1 MNLTGTEVRVGVTA
15 AANVSSVNA
24 TGSVTIGTPV
34 AALVYTDAP
43 TVAYSLRMDIAN
55 GETLTLNM
63 QTGAVTGADPGVLQ
77 VETATVI
84 AAAGATTAGDATVI
98 VTAANLAGSP
108 LTVSVPL
115 LLTDNTASLVATK
128 IRATLTA
135 NSAIA
140 SIFTVGGTGAD
151 ITLTA
156 KIAISQDD
164 TLNISIANG
173 TCAGITSAPTSAN
186 TTVGVLATQAYR
198 ISGAVWDESDF
209 EGQPL
214 PAMTK
219 VHCLNIKVLSSSSE
233 DFVIF
238 SGVETGETLNLDRGS
253 STLLFSES
261 GFLGFRDGSIAFFA
275 DGGDSYL
282 TIDIHAG

>member
-1 MNLTGTEVRVGVTA
+1 MTA
-15 AANVSSVNA
+15 AANVSSVNT

-43 TVAYSLRMDIAN
+43 TVAYSLRMDIAS
-55 GETLTLNM
+55 GETLTLDM
-63 QTGAVTGADPGVLQ
+63 ATGAVTGADPGVLQ

-128 IRATLTA
+128 IRAALTA
-135 NSAIA
+135 NTAIY
-140 SIFTVGGTGAD
+140 SIFTVGGTSAN

-156 KIAISQDD
+156 KIAIANDP

-173 TCAGITSAPTSAN
+173 TCAGITAAPTSAN
-186 TTVGVLATQAYR
+186 TTAGVLKTQAYR
-198 ISGAVWDESDF
+198 ISGAVWDETDF
-209 EGQPL
+209 EGEPL

-219 VHCLNIKVLSSSSE
+219 AHCVNVKRIGSGVGELSIATSLFTAAIKNSSSLI
-233 DFVIF
+233 IF
-238 SGVETGETLNLDRGS
+238 DSNGNLLLANDSVFFS
-253 STLLFSES
+253 SA
-261 GFLGFRDGSIAFFA
+261 I
-275 DGGDSYL
+275 GDASF

>member
-1 MNLTGTEVRVGVTA
+1 MNLTGTEVRVGMTA
-15 AANVSSVNA
+15 AANVSSVNT

-55 GETLTLNM
+55 GETLTLDSSN
-63 QTGAVTGADPGVLQ
+63 GAVVGSDPGVLQ

-98 VTAANLAGSP
+98 ITASNLAGSP

-128 IRATLTA
+128 IRNALT
-135 NSAIA
+135 STI
-140 SIFTVGGTGAD
+140 SIFDIFTVGGTGAD

-156 KIAISQDD
+156 KIAITNDP

-173 TCAGITSAPTSAN
+173 TCAGITAAPTSTN
-186 TTVGVLATQAYR
+186 TTAGVLKTQAYR
-198 ISGAVWDESDF
+198 ISGAVWDETDF
-209 EGQPL
+209 EGNPL
-214 PAMTK
+214 PSMPN
-219 VHCLNIKVLSSSSE
+219 VSSV
-233 DFVIF
+233 FVRSI
-238 SGVETGETLNLDRGS
+238 SGVSEISFETYNMRIVGTGAI
-253 STLLFSES
+253 LLFSDQGDTGANET
-261 GFLGFRDGSIAFFA
+261 SILFYAN
-275 DGGDSYL
+275 GQDSSL
-282 TIDIHAG
+282 TVDIHAF

>member
-1 MNLTGTEVRVGVTA
+1 MNLTGTEVRVGMTA
-15 AANVSSVNA
+15 AANVSSVNT

-43 TVAYSLRMDIAN
+43 TVAYSLRMDVAIN
-55 GETLTLNM
+55 KTLTLAM
-63 QTGAVTGADPGVLQ
+63 GTGAVTGSDPGVLQ

-115 LLTDNTASLVATK
+115 ILTDNTASLVATK
-128 IRATLTA
+128 IRAALTA
-135 NSAIA
+135 NTAIT
-140 SIFTVGGTGAD
+140 SIFTVGGATAN

-156 KIAISQDD
+156 KIAIANDP

-173 TCAGITSAPTSAN
+173 TCAGITDAPTSTS
-186 TTVGVLATQAYR
+186 TTAGVLKTQAYR
-198 ISGAVWDESDF
+198 ISGAVWDETDF
-209 EGQPL
+209 EGEPL
-214 PAMTK
+214 PSMTK
-219 VHCLNIKVLSSSSE
+219 AHCVNVRRVELGIGDLIISTSDSE
-233 DFVIF
+233 
-238 SGVETGETLNLDRGS
+238 
-253 STLLFSES
+253 LFSLKKNAS
-261 GFLGFRDGSIAFFA
+261 LITFDPNGNLLISTDDIGFSAEN
-275 DGGDSYL
+275 GDASF

>member
-1 MNLTGTEVRVGVTA
+1 MNLTGTEVRVGMTA
-15 AANVSSVNA
+15 AANVSSVNT

-43 TVAYSLRMDIAN
+43 TVAYSLRMDIAT
-55 GETLTLNM
+55 GETLTLDM
-63 QTGAVTGADPGVLQ
+63 ATGAVTGSDPGILQ

-98 VTAANLAGSP
+98 VTAANLVGSP
-108 LTVSVPL
+108 LTISVPL

-128 IRATLTA
+128 IRAALTA
-135 NSAIA
+135 NTAIA

-156 KIAISQDD
+156 KIAIANDP

-173 TCAGITSAPTSAN
+173 TCAGITAAPTSTS
-186 TTVGVLATQAYR
+186 TTAGVLKTQAYR
-198 ISGAVWDESDF
+198 ISGAVWDQTDF
-209 EGQPL
+209 EGEPL

-219 VHCLNIKVLSSSSE
+219 AHCVNVKRITDAVGDLIILTSDSE
-233 DFVIF
+233 AFGLKKNASLLIF
-238 SGVETGETLNLDRGS
+238 DPNGNLQVSTDTVGFTSETGDTS
-253 STLLFSES
+253 
-261 GFLGFRDGSIAFFA
+261 
-275 DGGDSYL
+275 L

>member
-1 MNLTGTEVRVGVTA
+1 MNLTGTEVRVGMTA
-15 AANVSSVNA
+15 AANVSSVNT

-43 TVAYSLRMDIAN
+43 TVAYSLRMDIAS
-55 GETLTLNM
+55 GEALTLAM
-63 QTGAVTGADPGVLQ
+63 GTGAVIGSDPGVLQ

-128 IRATLTA
+128 IRAALTA
-135 NSAIA
+135 NTAIA
-140 SIFTVGGTGAD
+140 SIFTVGGATAD

-156 KIAISQDD
+156 KIAIANDP

-173 TCAGITSAPTSAN
+173 TCAGITAAPTSSN
-186 TTVGVLATQAYR
+186 TTAGVLKTQAYR
-198 ISGAVWDESDF
+198 ISGAVWDQTDF
-209 EGQPL
+209 EGEPL

-219 VHCLNIKVLSSSSE
+219 AHCVNVKRIGIGVGILGISTSDGESFYANKESSILIFDSNGNLLISGDFLDFASS
-233 DFVIF
+233 I
-238 SGVETGETLNLDRGS
+238 
-253 STLLFSES
+253 
-261 GFLGFRDGSIAFFA
+261 
-275 DGGDSYL
+275 GDSSL

>member
-1 MNLTGTEVRVGVTA
+1 MNLTGTEVRVGMTA
-15 AANVSSVNA
+15 AANVSSVNT

-43 TVAYSLRMDIAN
+43 TVAYSLRMDIAS
-55 GETLTLNM
+55 GETLALDM
-63 QTGAVTGADPGVLQ
+63 STGAVTGVYPGVLQ

-84 AAAGATTAGDATVI
+84 AASGATTAGDATVI

-128 IRATLTA
+128 IRAALTA
-135 NSAIA
+135 TAAIA
-140 SIFTVGGTGAD
+140 SIFTVGGATAD

-156 KIAISQDD
+156 KIAIANDS

-173 TCAGITSAPTSAN
+173 TCAGLTAAPTSTN
-186 TTVGVLATQAYR
+186 TTAGVIRTQAYR
-198 ISGAVWDESDF
+198 ISGATWDQTDF
-209 EGQPL
+209 EGEPL

-219 VHCLNIKVLSSSSE
+219 AHCVYVKRIGGEGILMFDGVVTIRPTSSNVYFDSNGQLNYSSSSI
-233 DFVIF
+233 DFEAI
-238 SGVETGETLNLDRGS
+238 E
-253 STLLFSES
+253 
-261 GFLGFRDGSIAFFA
+261 
-275 DGGDSYL
+275 GDASL

>member
-1 MNLTGTEVRVGVTA
+1 MNLTGTEVRVGMTA

-43 TVAYSLRMDIAN
+43 TVAYSLRMDIAS
-55 GETLTLNM
+55 GETLTLDM
-63 QTGAVTGADPGVLQ
+63 ATGLVTGADPGVLQ

-115 LLTDNTASLVATK
+115 LLTDNTAALVATK
-128 IRATLTA
+128 IRAALTA
-135 NSAIA
+135 NAAIA
-140 SIFTVGGTGAD
+140 SIFTVGGTVAD
-151 ITLTA
+151 IVLTA
-156 KIAISQDD
+156 KIGMANDE

-173 TCAGITSAPTSAN
+173 TCAGITAAPTSLN
-186 TTVGVLATQAYR
+186 TTAGVLKTQAYR
-198 ISGAVWDESDF
+198 ISGTTWDQTDF
-209 EGQPL
+209 EGELL
-214 PAMTK
+214 PSMSAC
-219 VHCLNIKVLSSSSE
+219 HALLIKSLDSSVDTVFFNSVASNDSAQISE
-233 DFVIF
+233 
-238 SGVETGETLNLDRGS
+238 GS
-253 STLLFSES
+253 SVLFFSKSGALAFGGES
-261 GFLGFRDGSIAFFA
+261 VTFLA
-275 DGGDSYL
+275 DGGNAFV